1 MSESDD
7 KAIRVISFNGKQ
19 SDWAIWEEKFLARAR
34 RRGYK
39 DIILGKTAIPA
50 DSATIDTTTPAG
62 KEQARIKKL
71 NEVAFEE
78 LILSIDTKEGTGK
91 TVFQLIKGC
100 KTTDLKDGDSK
111 LAWSRLCTKFAP
123 KSAPNK
129 LELKLEFNRCIL
141 KSAADD
147 PDEWITTLES
157 IRCRL
162 ADMQCTMS
170 DDDLLVHVLNGL
182 PKEYEVQQSK
192 MEDRLGSTSHPL
204 TIEDL

>member
-1 MSESDD
+1 MSESNN

-39 DIILGKTAIPA
+39 DLILGKTAIPA

-111 LAWSRLCTKFAP
+111 LAWS
-123 KSAPNK
+123 
-129 LELKLEFNRCIL
+129 
-141 KSAADD
+141 
-147 PDEWITTLES
+147 
-157 IRCRL
+157 
-162 ADMQCTMS
+162 
-170 DDDLLVHVLNGL
+170 
-182 PKEYEVQQSK
+182 
-192 MEDRLGSTSHPL
+192 
-204 TIEDL
+204 